1 MTRRVLIDCDPGVD
15 DALALMLAHGS
26 PDLEVA
32 AVTVV
37 GGNQTLEKVTRNA
50 LALTEG
56 IGMDVPVAAGA
67 AHPMEREP
75 RTAGHVHG
83 ESGLGGLVLAEPG
96 SALTD
101 EHAVDLIIRT
111 VAESEPGQLTLIALG
126 PLTNLALAARKAP
139 QIVGRVHEVVLM
151 GGAVAAGNITPV
163 AEFNIAVDPEAA
175 RIVFAAG
182 WPVTMV
188 GLDVTH
194 QALATREVERSFDEL
209 GTEAAEI
216 AVDLIGSYRAAYRDN
231 QAFADPPCHD
241 PVAVARVIRPDLV
254 PIRRA
259 PIGIECAGELTTGMT
274 VVDLRAPEEPGC
286 PTAMATGLD
295 AEGFWE
301 LVLEA
306 VSRLEVRPGARQ
318 AAGAR
323 IEEMVETS
331 DTADETARE
340 AAHAPEGHR

>member
-26 PDLEVA
+26 PELEVA

-50 LALTEG
+50 LALTEA
-56 IGMDVPVAAGA
+56 IGLDVPVAAGA
-67 AHPMEREP
+67 AHPLQREP

-83 ESGLGGLVLAEPG
+83 DTGLGRLVLAEAG
-96 SALTD
+96 GALTE

-111 VAESEPGQLTLIALG
+111 VLASAPGELTLIALG
-126 PLTNLALAARKAP
+126 PLTNLALAAQKTP
-139 QIVGRVHEVVLM
+139 QIVGRVREVVLM

-194 QALATREVERSFDEL
+194 RALATEDVERSFGEL
-209 GTEAAEI
+209 GTEAGRI
-216 AVDLIGSYRAAYRDN
+216 AVDLIGSYRAAYQDN
-231 QAFADPPCHD
+231 HAFADPPCHD

-254 PIRRA
+254 PTRRA

-274 VVDLRAPEEPGC
+274 VVDLRAPEDPSC
-286 PTAMATGLD
+286 PTALATD
-295 AEGFWE
+295 VQAEDFWR

-306 VSRLEVRPGARQ
+306 VSRIEVRPGARQ
-318 AAGAR
+318 VAEDR
-323 IEEMVETS
+323 VEELVET
-331 DTADETARE
+331 TDETSPETTPEAR
-340 AAHAPEGHR
+340 R